1 MKLSKKIISLV
12 LSAVMVFS
20 MASAALAGTLKTDT
34 YNTVEKLIQ
43 TDSLGVILESL
54 IKDINDAKTQISGT
68 VLRLLFTFLRFPD
81 LSEIIAGKNVST
93 LTDDEAASILIQ
105 WTDKILKEKTADLN
119 DNKTYKLVVN
129 AIKVASLGSAK
140 IDLSSTKN
148 ALATVYSLGNMKAV
162 LSILGDAKKLNV
174 KALKDVKKKTDLQ
187 TLYAVIEFIKD
198 NTDII
203 KKAINGKLDLGID
216 ALNDMTEDVMKSM
229 KNLPLFIKSCIYL
242 IVNPYAAVGQ
252 FSPDAAAAKGEW
264 GTSDYAGYTADE
276 LLAAG
281 LIRSIKNDFDPET
294 VTYGFVP
301 KGEADAALELSFYEI
316 LTTYAGELFDSYAV
330 NWLNAS
336 LPGFIKSIS
345 VTDEIKAV
353 FKDTIPEITDETI
366 ADLIEGAKETGVLG
380 QVNNL
385 LVKIAEFVLKPA
397 EFTKLGLAKGG
408 NDKLN
413 ANLEKVAR
421 LVLPLM
427 ANKTVSDNL
436 GFDFTAFTKEAV
448 QKMSL
453 EDMAVAVL
461 KIFYDGWFH
470 TNEAYNAAA
479 VASADSMEQML
490 LLALYY
496 TSTNKN
502 WLPISVDFSA
512 YEAKIFNGD
521 KVNAVTTEDA
531 EDLAISMGLDLGV
544 GMLKFTAQ
552 NTNYDSDIKPAGQS
566 VMLGDINGS
575 GDIKA
580 DDARLALRMAVGF
593 DDSETEPVFYPAAA
607 DIDGN
612 DKVEAGD
619 ARLILRGAVGLEE
632 LTGTVNVGGG
642 VTWRDYVDDVSD
654 WALNYIKGTP
664 AIVRTSNV
672 TTERNVYDPYQ
683 DGAFNKLNLVLNE
696 LIDFSFLNGVSS
708 DTYKLDLEKLVFDGL
723 LKNFYN
729 FDVAGLL
736 GVFAVNDNGGNILN
750 QKFVP
755 SVLGVADRIVTA
767 LFKPVE
773 V

>member
-1 MKLSKKIISLV
+1 
-12 LSAVMVFS
+12 
-20 MASAALAGTLKTDT
+20 
-34 YNTVEKLIQ
+34 
-43 TDSLGVILESL
+43 
-54 IKDINDAKTQISGT
+54 
-68 VLRLLFTFLRFPD
+68 
-81 LSEIIAGKNVST
+81 
-93 LTDDEAASILIQ
+93 
-105 WTDKILKEKTADLN
+105 
-119 DNKTYKLVVN
+119 
-129 AIKVASLGSAK
+129 
-140 IDLSSTKN
+140 
-148 ALATVYSLGNMKAV
+148 
-162 LSILGDAKKLNV
+162 
-174 KALKDVKKKTDLQ
+174 
-187 TLYAVIEFIKD
+187 
-198 NTDII
+198 
-203 KKAINGKLDLGID
+203 
-216 ALNDMTEDVMKSM
+216 
-229 KNLPLFIKSCIYL
+229 
-242 IVNPYAAVGQ
+242 
-252 FSPDAAAAKGEW
+252 
-264 GTSDYAGYTADE
+264 
-276 LLAAG
+276 
-281 LIRSIKNDFDPET
+281 
-294 VTYGFVP
+294 
-301 KGEADAALELSFYEI
+301 
-316 LTTYAGELFDSYAV
+316 
-330 NWLNAS
+330 
-336 LPGFIKSIS
+336 
-345 VTDEIKAV
+345 
-353 FKDTIPEITDETI
+353 
-366 ADLIEGAKETGVLG
+366 
-380 QVNNL
+380 
-385 LVKIAEFVLKPA
+385 
-397 EFTKLGLAKGG
+397 
-408 NDKLN
+408 
-413 ANLEKVAR
+413 
-421 LVLPLM
+421 M